1 MEKTV
6 YVFLADGFEEVEA
19 LAPVDIMRRAGLNVL
34 TVAMGEDLTV
44 YGAHDVTVVADTL
57 FSLNDFDDASAL
69 VLPGGMP
76 GAANLM
82 AHEDLCTLLTKKAV
96 EEDVVL
102 AAICAAPLVLGELGI
117 LKGHKATCYP
127 GFEEHLHG
135 ANIDDKAFIV
145 KDGEQLITACGPA
158 AAMEL
163 GFTFV
168 EKLCGKEKAD
178 EVRAGMLFGRA

>member
-1 MEKTV
+1 MKKV
-6 YVFLADGFEEVEA
+6 YVFLANGFEDIEA
-19 LAPVDIMRRAGLNVL
+19 LAPVDIMRRADIDVV
-34 TVAMGEDLTV
+34 TVSIIEDLTV
-44 YGAHDVTVVADTL
+44 VSAHGVAVMADTIFTL
-57 FSLNDFDDASAL
+57 CDYDDASL
-69 VLPGGMP
+69 LFLPGGMP

-82 AHEDLCTLLTKKAV
+82 NCESLCELLEKKYR
-96 EEDVVL
+96 EGTCL
-102 AAICAAPLVLGELGI
+102 AAICAAPSILGELGI
-117 LKGHKATCYP
+117 LEGHNATCYP

-178 EVRAGMLFGRA
+178 EVHAGMLFGRA

>member
-1 MEKTV
+1 MKKV
-6 YVFLADGFEEVEA
+6 YVFLANGFEDIEA
-19 LAPVDIMRRAGLNVL
+19 LAPVDIMRRADIDV
-34 TVAMGEDLTV
+34 VSVSIIEDLTV
-44 YGAHDVTVVADTL
+44 VSAHGVAVMADTIFTL
-57 FSLNDFDDASAL
+57 CDYDDASL
-69 VLPGGMP
+69 LFLPGGMP

-82 AHEDLCTLLTKKAV
+82 NCESLCELLEKKYR
-96 EEDVVL
+96 EGTCL
-102 AAICAAPLVLGELGI
+102 AAICAAPSILGELGI
-117 LKGHKATCYP
+117 LEGHNATCYP

>member
-1 MEKTV
+1 MKKV
-6 YVFLADGFEEVEA
+6 YVFLANGFEDIEA
-19 LAPVDIMRRAGLNVL
+19 LAPVDIMRRADIDVV
-34 TVAMGEDLTV
+34 TVSIIEDLTV
-44 YGAHDVTVVADTL
+44 VSAHGVAVMADTICTL
-57 FSLNDFDDASAL
+57 CDYDDASL
-69 VLPGGMP
+69 LFLPGGMP

-82 AHEDLCTLLTKKAV
+82 NCESLCELLEKKYR
-96 EEDVVL
+96 EGTCL
-102 AAICAAPLVLGELGI
+102 AAICAAPSILGELGI
-117 LKGHKATCYP
+117 LEGHNATCYP

>member
-1 MEKTV
+1 MKKV
-6 YVFLADGFEEVEA
+6 YVFLANGFEDIEA
-19 LAPVDIMRRAGLNVL
+19 LAPVDIMRRADIDVV
-34 TVAMGEDLTV
+34 TVSIIEDLTV
-44 YGAHDVTVVADTL
+44 VSAHGVAVMADTIFTL
-57 FSLNDFDDASAL
+57 CDYDDASL
-69 VLPGGMP
+69 LFLPGGMP

-82 AHEDLCTLLTKKAV
+82 NCESLCELLEKKYR
-96 EEDVVL
+96 EGTCL
-102 AAICAAPLVLGELGI
+102 AAICAAPSILGELGI
-117 LKGHKATCYP
+117 LEGHNATCYP

-163 GFTFV
+163 GITFV

>member
-1 MEKTV
+1 MKKV
-6 YVFLADGFEEVEA
+6 YVFLANGFEDIEA
-19 LAPVDIMRRAGLNVL
+19 LAPVDIMRRADIDVV
-34 TVAMGEDLTV
+34 TVSIIEDLTV
-44 YGAHDVTVVADTL
+44 VSAHGVAVMADTIFTL
-57 FSLNDFDDASAL
+57 CDYDDASL
-69 VLPGGMP
+69 LFLPGGMP

-82 AHEDLCTLLTKKAV
+82 NCESLCELLEKKYR
-96 EEDVVL
+96 EGTCL
-102 AAICAAPLVLGELGI
+102 AAICAAPSILGELGI
-117 LKGHKATCYP
+117 LEGHNATCYP

-135 ANIDDKAFIV
+135 ANINDKAFIV

>member
-1 MEKTV
+1 MKKV
-6 YVFLADGFEEVEA
+6 YVFLANGFEDIEA
-19 LAPVDIMRRAGLNVL
+19 LAPVDIMRRADIDVV
-34 TVAMGEDLTV
+34 TVSIIEDLTV
-44 YGAHDVTVVADTL
+44 VSAHGVAVMADTIFTL
-57 FSLNDFDDASAL
+57 CDYDDASL
-69 VLPGGMP
+69 LFLPGGMP

-82 AHEDLCTLLTKKAV
+82 NCESLCELLEKKYR
-96 EEDVVL
+96 EGTCL
-102 AAICAAPLVLGELGI
+102 AAICAAPSILGELGI
-117 LKGHKATCYP
+117 LEGHNATCYP

-168 EKLCGKEKAD
+168 EKLCGKEKAN

>member
-1 MEKTV
+1 MKKV
-6 YVFLADGFEEVEA
+6 YVFLANGFEDIEA
-19 LAPVDIMRRAGLNVL
+19 LAPVDIMRRADIDVV
-34 TVAMGEDLTV
+34 TVSIIEDLTV
-44 YGAHDVTVVADTL
+44 VSAHGVAVMADTIFTL
-57 FSLNDFDDASAL
+57 CDYDDASL
-69 VLPGGMP
+69 LFLPGGMP

-82 AHEDLCTLLTKKAV
+82 NCESLCELLEKKYR
-96 EEDVVL
+96 EGTCL
-102 AAICAAPLVLGELGI
+102 AAICAAPSILGELGI
-117 LKGHKATCYP
+117 LEGHNATCYP

>member
-1 MEKTV
+1 MKKV
-6 YVFLADGFEEVEA
+6 YVFLANGFEDIEA
-19 LAPVDIMRRAGLNVL
+19 LAPVDIMRRADIDVV
-34 TVAMGEDLTV
+34 TVSIIEDLTV
-44 YGAHDVTVVADTL
+44 VSAHGVAVMADTIFTL
-57 FSLNDFDDASAL
+57 CDYDDASL
-69 VLPGGMP
+69 LFLPGGMP

-82 AHEDLCTLLTKKAV
+82 NCESLCELLEKKYR
-96 EEDVVL
+96 EGTCL
-102 AAICAAPLVLGELGI
+102 AAICAAPSILGELGI
-117 LKGHKATCYP
+117 LEGHNATCYP

-168 EKLCGKEKAD
+168 EKLCSKEKAD

>member
-1 MEKTV
+1 MKKV
-6 YVFLADGFEEVEA
+6 YVFLANGFEDIEA
-19 LAPVDIMRRAGLNVL
+19 LAPVDIMRRADIDVV
-34 TVAMGEDLTV
+34 TVSIIEDLTV
-44 YGAHDVTVVADTL
+44 VSAHGVAVMADTIFTL
-57 FSLNDFDDASAL
+57 CDYDDASL
-69 VLPGGMP
+69 LFLPGGMP
-76 GAANLM
+76 GAANLINC
-82 AHEDLCTLLTKKAV
+82 ESLCELLEKKYR
-96 EEDVVL
+96 EGTCL
-102 AAICAAPLVLGELGI
+102 AAICAAPSILGELGI
-117 LKGHKATCYP
+117 LEGHNATCYP